1 MVKVA
6 VVVEAP
12 MDQDPMVQVILI
24 TLSIMVKVLMMD
36 LLHMVRMV
44 VMVALTLEEVEEE
57 LLTMVVNLM
66 CSLVM
71 VVLVS

>member
-1 MVKVA
+1 MA
-6 VVVEAP
+6 VVVQAA
-12 MDQDPMVQVILI
+12 MDQDQRVLVILI